1 MATINGVEVIGDK
14 SAHDFDLLDKNDG
27 INLANGIETNRK
39 SAEDNH
45 SDIVRH
51 RTDTDVHVTPEW
63 KNSLVTK
70 AILGLYWT
78 AAQTADIIN
87 EISIAGGA
95 KLLKVDTLPA
105 VGLEQTIYLV
115 PKADPQAGD
124 VFDEYVWIDN
134 KFEFIGTTKANLS
147 NYYTKVEIDYIV
159 SQLDYKYVKSDDTT
173 LVKLTNLNEINLQ
186 EDHYNAW
193 LGYRGGKVTN
203 WKFGDGTE
211 GGYANVWA
219 NDYYLNG
226 EKLSDILGDKAND
239 ADVVHKTNDETID
252 GEKTF
257 LKNISIS
264 ADSPYLRYY
273 TTGYIK
279 GVAPAS
285 ITYQGIRFYD
295 DPSSTVSNHIVG
307 GFEMV
312 LDNDGYNRA
321 FIGCRNYAETSQLN
335 YAVFLR
341 VPNDTSRSIDF
352 CPSADNV
359 INLGTAYNRWKNVN
373 AALVNGETVVTPTY
387 LEAKA
392 EEWEF
397 TLSDG
402 STVTKKIV
410 MA

>member
-14 SAHDFDLLDKNDG
+14 TAHDFDLLDKNDG
-27 INLANGIETNRK
+27 INLANGVERNRE
-39 SAEDNH
+39 ATEDNH
-45 SDIVRH
+45 EDIVLH
-51 RTDTDVHVTPEW
+51 RTDADVHVTPEW
-63 KNSLVTK
+63 KNSLVKKET
-70 AILGLYWT
+70 LGLYWT

-95 KLLKVDTLPA
+95 KLVKVDALPE

-115 PKADPQAGD
+115 PKTDPQEGD

-134 KFEFIGTTKANLS
+134 KFEFIGTTKADIS
-147 NYYTKVEIDYIV
+147 NVVKYTDYAT
-159 SQLDYKYVKSDDTT
+159 ST
-173 LVKLTNLNEINLQ
+173 
-186 EDHYNAW
+186 
-193 LGYRGGKVTN
+193 RGGVI
-203 WKFGDGTE
+203 KFSTSHGIVMSADGFLMGSTRTAE
-211 GGYANVWA
+211 QYASNSGNMLINKGTLENVFTYKGFA
-219 NDYYLNG
+219 T
-226 EKLSDILGDKAND
+226 D
-239 ADVVHKTNDETID
+239 ADVVHKADDETID

-257 LKNISIS
+257 LANISIS

-321 FIGCRNYAETSQLN
+321 FIGCRNYAGTSQLN

-359 INLGTAYNRWKNVN
+359 INLGTAYNRWKNIN
-373 AALVNGETVVTPTY
+373 TALVNGETVITPTY

-392 EEWEF
+392 ETWEF

-402 STVTKKIV
+402 STVTKRIV

>member
-27 INLANGIETNRK
+27 INLSNGIERNRK

-45 SDIVRH
+45 EDIVRH
-51 RTDTDVHVTPEW
+51 RTDADVHVTPEW

-95 KLLKVDTLPA
+95 KLVKVDVLPA

-124 VFDEYVWIDN
+124 VFDEYVWVDG
-134 KFEFIGTTKANLS
+134 KYEFIGTTKANLS
-147 NYYTKVEIDYIV
+147 NYYTKVETDYLF
-159 SQLDYKYVKSDDTT
+159 SQLDFKYVKSDDTT
-173 LVKLTNLNEINLQ
+173 LVRLVNENEINLQ

-193 LGYRGGKVTN
+193 FGYRDGKVTN

-211 GGYANVWA
+211 GGLADVYVK
-219 NDYYLNG
+219 DLYLG
-226 EKLSDILGDKAND
+226 DQKLSELLGAKALD
-239 ADVVHKTNDETID
+239 SDTVHKTGTETISGIKTFVNPLTVTRPNIGTTGYVIKLTFKRGDDIASINHSTFRVTDSEDIIVSEVCTENYVD
-252 GEKTF
+252 GKVAQILNVRNTTADGAQVQSSISHLLDKTGEQDWLYSVRDGKTF
-257 LKNISIS
+257 LGTS
-264 ADSPYLRYY
+264 AY
-273 TTGYIK
+273 K
-279 GVAPAS
+279 W
-285 ITYQGIRFYD
+285 
-295 DPSSTVSNHIVG
+295 
-307 GFEMV
+307 
-312 LDNDGYNRA
+312 
-321 FIGCRNYAETSQLN
+321 
-335 YAVFLR
+335 
-341 VPNDTSRSIDF
+341 
-352 CPSADNV
+352 ADVNT
-359 INLGTAYNRWKNVN
+359 NLI
-373 AALVNGETVVTPTY
+373 NGETVVTPTY
-387 LEAKA
+387 LNNKTEN
-392 EEWEF
+392 WEF